1 MDNNITDTI
10 YIKNMVCNCCTKVIS
25 QEFSKIGIFVISME
39 LGKATI
45 NYNPDKINSNTIRKL
60 LSENGFD
67 LVSDRE
73 EVLVEQIKSTIIELV
88 HYSNNVNSI
97 IRKSDYLIEKMNMS
111 YQNIS
116 KLFSKHEKIT
126 LEKFII
132 LHKIER
138 CKELVWHKEY
148 TLSEIAYMMDF
159 SSVQHLSNAF
169 RKVTGITVTDYK
181 KDGLLL
187 KKPLDKLY

>member
-1 MDNNITDTI
+1 
-10 YIKNMVCNCCTKVIS
+10 MVCNCCTIVIS
-25 QEFSKIGIFVISME
+25 QEFTKIGISVISME

-45 NYNPDKINSNTIRKL
+45 KYNSLKIDSLVIKKTL
-60 LSENGFD
+60 LKNGFD
-67 LVSDRE
+67 LISDRE
-73 EVLVEQIKSTIIELV
+73 KVLLEQIKSTIIELI

-116 KLFSKHEKIT
+116 KIFSKHEKIT

-132 LHKIER
+132 LNKIER
-138 CKELVWHKEY
+138 CKELVLQNEF

-159 SSVQHLSNAF
+159 SSVQHLSNTF
-169 RKVTGITVTDYK
+169 RKHTGITVTDYK
-181 KDGLLL
+181 KDGKHL

>member
-1 MDNNITDTI
+1 
-10 YIKNMVCNCCTKVIS
+10 MVCNCCAKVIS
-25 QEFSKIGIFVISME
+25 QEFAKHEIFVISME

-45 NYNPDKINSNTIRKL
+45 NYNPEKVDSKLIRRL
-60 LSENGFD
+60 LADNGFD
-67 LVSDRE
+67 LVSDRDQI
-73 EVLVEQIKSTIIELV
+73 LVEQIKSTIIELV

-138 CKELVWHKEY
+138 CKELVWQKEY

-159 SSVQHLSNAF
+159 SSVQHLSNTF
-169 RKVTGITVTDYK
+169 RKVTGLTVTDYK
-181 KDGLLL
+181 KDGKLL

>member
-1 MDNNITDTI
+1 MPTIVEDTI
-10 YIKNMVCNCCTKVIS
+10 LIKNMLCSCCMKVIS
-25 QEFSKIGIFVISME
+25 AELSKKGICVLSIE

-45 NYNPDKINSNTIRKL
+45 SYDSEKITHNDIRKIL
-60 LSENGFD
+60 IQQDFD
-67 LVSDRE
+67 LISDRE
-73 EVLVEQIKSTIIELV
+73 TILVEQIKNSVIELV

-97 IRKSDYLIEKMNMS
+97 IRKSDYLIEKLNMS
-111 YQNIS
+111 YQTIS
-116 KLFSKHEKIT
+116 KLFSRHEKIT

-138 CKELVWHKEY
+138 TKELILCKEY

-159 SSVQHLSNAF
+159 SSVQHLSNTF
-169 RKVTGITVTDYK
+169 RKITGLSVTDYK
-181 KDGLLL
+181 KKEDIL

>member
-1 MDNNITDTI
+1 
-10 YIKNMVCNCCTKVIS
+10 MVCNCCAKVIS
-25 QEFSKIGIFVISME
+25 QDFAKHGIFVISME
-39 LGKATI
+39 LGTATI
-45 NYNPDKINSNTIRKL
+45 NYNSKKINSKIIRKIL
-60 LSENGFD
+60 TENGFD

-73 EVLVEQIKSTIIELV
+73 VILIEQIKSTIIELI

-138 CKELVWHKEY
+138 CKELVWQKEF
-148 TLSEIAYMMDF
+148 TFSEIAYMMDF
-159 SSVQHLSNAF
+159 SSVQHLSNTF
-169 RKVTGITVTDYK
+169 RKYTGITVTDYK
-181 KDGLLL
+181 KDGKLL
-187 KKPLDKLY
+187 KKPLDQLY